1 MSTVSKLIE
10 LSRANRGFTGGS
22 FVDAHKDMSIDE
34 CTQSII
40 ACLHESTIEYATASQ
55 RLNDI
60 VYNTI
65 SESAS
70 AGEVADLKEV
80 IDEANEAANAKKQ
93 SIWEQIK
100 AFIGTIIA
108 KISSWLT
115 SLKPRQKIVA
125 NRKNDFL
132 KAMNGT
138 AKTIEINGFPFV
150 DLIKRNTMT
159 VDAMTINSYADLSQI
174 AGITSGEA
182 TERSA
187 VVANVDAW
195 AADKLGMKDIA
206 GNDFKA
212 NIKKK
217 LYGADQAQ
225 NLKLSTFDGNAVL
238 DFLLNAK
245 TIQECD
251 KKYRNMS
258 RIVDEGIRENRRDAA
273 KGMKTAKKAGEE
285 PNEETQRVGN
295 AAQLME
301 GALAEYNA
309 IIAVIFAY
317 AQAAMRQAWQI
328 FNTAIKGQNNNTENQ
343 PAQTPKQNTN
353 QVPAGQQNAN
363 NEAVEIADPDD
374 SDDDPDVNAENEE
387 AVDDTDGLRTA
398 YDESSD
404 DLTDDD
410 WDFTL

>member
-1 MSTVSKLIE
+1 MATTVSKLIE
-10 LSRANRGFTGGS
+10 LSKANRGFTGGS
-22 FVDAHKDMSIDE
+22 FVDTHKDMSVNE
-34 CTQSII
+34 CIQSVS
-40 ACLHESTIEYATASQ
+40 ACLHESTIEYAKAAQ
-55 RLNDI
+55 KLNNT
-60 VYNTI
+60 VYNI
-65 SESAS
+65 LSESVT
-70 AGEVADLKEV
+70 AGEVADLKDI
-80 IDEANEAANAKKQ
+80 IDEANEAANEKKQ
-93 SIWEQIK
+93 SIWENIK
-100 AFIGTIIA
+100 AFIATIIA

-115 SLKPRQKIVA
+115 SLKPRQKVIA
-125 NRKNDFL
+125 NKKNDFL
-132 KAMNGT
+132 KAMSGN
-138 AKTIEINGFPFV
+138 AKTAEINGFPFV
-150 DLIKRNTMT
+150 DLIKRNAIS
-159 VDAMTINSYADLSQI
+159 VDVMTINSYADLSQI

-187 VVANVDAW
+187 VVANVDTW
-195 AADKLGMKDIA
+195 AAEKLGMKDIA
-206 GNDFKA
+206 GNEFKA
-212 NIKKK
+212 NLKKK

-225 NLKLSTFDGNAVL
+225 KIKLSTFDGNAVL

-273 KGMKTAKKAGEE
+273 KGMKAAKKAGEE
-285 PNEETQRVGN
+285 ANEETQRAGN

-328 FNTAIKGQNNNTENQ
+328 FNTALNGQSNTESQ
-343 PAQTPKQNTN
+343 DAQTPNQNTN
-353 QVPAGQQNAN
+353 KVPPGQQNAN
-363 NEAVEIADPDD
+363 NEATETANPNK
-374 SDDDPDVNAENEE
+374 SDEDAETENEE
-387 AVDDTDGLRTA
+387 AVDDTDGLRSV

-404 DLTDDD
+404 DLTADD

>member
-10 LSRANRGFTGGS
+10 LSKANCGFTGGS
-22 FVDAHKDMSIDE
+22 FVDTHKDMSIDE
-34 CTQSII
+34 CIQSVNACLFESII
-40 ACLHESTIEYATASQ
+40 EYSEASQ

-60 VYNTI
+60 VYNTLT
-65 SESAS
+65 ESVA
-70 AGEVADLKEV
+70 AGEIADLKDV
-80 IDEANEAANAKKQ
+80 IDEANEDAANKKQ
-93 SIWEQIK
+93 SIWEKIK
-100 AFIGTIIA
+100 AFIGSIIA

-115 SLKPRQKIVA
+115 SLKPRQKVIA

-132 KAMNGT
+132 TAMNGP
-138 AKTIEINGFPFV
+138 AKTTEINGFPFV
-150 DLIKRNTMT
+150 DLIKRNTIS
-159 VDAMTINSYADLSQI
+159 VDALTINSYADLSQI

-182 TERSA
+182 SEKSA

-212 NIKKK
+212 NLKKK

-225 NLKLSTFDGNAVL
+225 KLKLSTFDANAII
-238 DFLLNAK
+238 DFLVNAK

-285 PNEETQRVGN
+285 PNEETQRMAN
-295 AAQLME
+295 SSQLME

-309 IIAVIFAY
+309 IVAVIFAY
-317 AQAAMRQAWQI
+317 AQAAMRQAWTI
-328 FNTAIKGQNNNTENQ
+328 FNTALKGAPAEQQ
-343 PAQTPKQNTN
+343 PNQTPKQNTAQKPVGESAEVADSN
-353 QVPAGQQNAN
+353 KPDKN
-363 NEAVEIADPDD
+363 NKTK
-374 SDDDPDVNAENEE
+374 NEE
-387 AVDDTDGLRTA
+387 AVDDTDDLKSA
-398 YDESSD
+398 YDETSD
-404 DLTDDD
+404 ELSDDD
-410 WDFTL
+410 WDFTI

>member
-10 LSRANRGFTGGS
+10 LSKANCGFTGGS
-22 FVDAHKDMSIDE
+22 FVDTHKDMSIDE
-34 CTQSII
+34 CIQSVNACLFESII
-40 ACLHESTIEYATASQ
+40 EYSEASQ

-60 VYNTI
+60 VYNSLT
-65 SESAS
+65 ESVA
-70 AGEVADLKEV
+70 AGEIADLKDV
-80 IDEANEAANAKKQ
+80 IDEANEDAANKKQ
-93 SIWEQIK
+93 SIWEKIK
-100 AFIGTIIA
+100 AFIGSIIA

-115 SLKPRQKIVA
+115 SLKPRQKVIA

-138 AKTIEINGFPFV
+138 AKTTEINGFPFV
-150 DLIKRNTMT
+150 DLIKRNTIS
-159 VDAMTINSYADLSQI
+159 VDALTINSYADLSQI

-182 TERSA
+182 SEKSA

-212 NIKKK
+212 NLKKK

-225 NLKLSTFDGNAVL
+225 KLKLSTFDANAII
-238 DFLLNAK
+238 DFLVNAK

-251 KKYRNMS
+251 KKYRGMS

-285 PNEETQRVGN
+285 PNEETQRMAN
-295 AAQLME
+295 SSQLME

-309 IIAVIFAY
+309 IVAVIFAY
-317 AQAAMRQAWQI
+317 AQAAMRQAWTI
-328 FNTAIKGQNNNTENQ
+328 FNTALKGAPAEQQ
-343 PAQTPKQNTN
+343 PNQTPKQNTA
-353 QVPAGQQNAN
+353 QKPVGESA
-363 NEAVEIADPDD
+363 EVADSNKPDKND
-374 SDDDPDVNAENEE
+374 KTKNEE
-387 AVDDTDGLRTA
+387 AVDDTDDLKSA
-398 YDESSD
+398 YDETSD
-404 DLTDDD
+404 ELSDDD
-410 WDFTL
+410 WDFSL

>member
-10 LSRANRGFTGGS
+10 LSKANCGFTGGS
-22 FVDAHKDMSIDE
+22 FVDTHKDMSIDE
-34 CTQSII
+34 CIQSVNACLFESII
-40 ACLHESTIEYATASQ
+40 EYSEASQ

-60 VYNTI
+60 VYNTLT
-65 SESAS
+65 ESVA
-70 AGEVADLKEV
+70 AGEIADLKDV
-80 IDEANEAANAKKQ
+80 IDEANEDAANKKQ
-93 SIWEQIK
+93 SIWEKIK
-100 AFIGTIIA
+100 AFIGSIIA

-115 SLKPRQKIVA
+115 SLKPRQKVIA

-132 KAMNGT
+132 TAMNGP
-138 AKTIEINGFPFV
+138 AKTTEINGFPFV
-150 DLIKRNTMT
+150 DLIKRNTIS
-159 VDAMTINSYADLSQI
+159 VDALTINSYADLSQI

-182 TERSA
+182 SEKSA

-212 NIKKK
+212 NLKKK

-225 NLKLSTFDGNAVL
+225 KLKLSTFDGNAVL

-273 KGMKTAKKAGEE
+273 KGMKAAKKAGEE

-328 FNTAIKGQNNNTENQ
+328 FNTALKGQTNETQ

-363 NEAVEIADPDD
+363 NEAAETANPNKSDKDVD
-374 SDDDPDVNAENEE
+374 SENEE

>member
-1 MSTVSKLIE
+1 MATTVSKLIE
-10 LSRANRGFTGGS
+10 LSKANRGFTGGS
-22 FVDAHKDMSIDE
+22 FVDTHKDMSVDE
-34 CTQSII
+34 CIQSVS
-40 ACLHESTIEYATASQ
+40 ACLHESTIEYSRAAQ
-55 RLNDI
+55 KLNTT
-60 VYNTI
+60 VYNML
-65 SESAS
+65 SESVT
-70 AGEVADLKEV
+70 AGEVADLKDI
-80 IDEANEAANAKKQ
+80 IDEANEAANEKKQ
-93 SIWEQIK
+93 SIWEKIK
-100 AFIGTIIA
+100 AFIASIIA

-115 SLKPRQKIVA
+115 SLKPRQKVIA

-132 KAMNGT
+132 KAMNGN
-138 AKTIEINGFPFV
+138 AKTAEINGFPFV
-150 DLIKRNTMT
+150 DLIKRNTMS
-159 VDAMTINSYADLSQI
+159 VDAMSINSYAELSQI

-187 VVANVDAW
+187 VVANVDTW
-195 AADKLGMKDIA
+195 AAEKLGMKDIA
-206 GNDFKA
+206 GNEFKT
-212 NIKKK
+212 NLKKK

-225 NLKLSTFDGNAVL
+225 KIKLSTFDGNAVL

-273 KGMKTAKKAGEE
+273 KGMKAAKKAGEE

-328 FNTAIKGQNNNTENQ
+328 FNTALKGQTNTETQ

-353 QVPAGQQNAN
+353 QVPAGQQNAK
-363 NEAVEIADPDD
+363 NEAAETANPNKSDKDVD
-374 SDDDPDVNAENEE
+374 SENEE